1 MNVLKIRE
9 NKYYTDFEIENKK
22 IQLWKENGIIT
33 IYIFET
39 KKTTTFFYDC
49 KIKKFY
55 GINTSYYDIYFLYS
69 IQNRIKIFLRKISD
83 LKKKCNKIRKLAQE
97 YEKMEGLKNEEKTKE
112 NFKK

>member
-55 GINTSYYDIYFLYS
+55 GINTSYLDIYFLYS
-69 IQNRIKIFLRKISD
+69 IQNRIRIFLRKINE
-83 LKKKCNKIRKLAQE
+83 LKKKWDKIRKLAKE
-97 YEKMEGLKNEEKTKE
+97 YQKKMER
-112 NFKK
+112 